1 MSSLNPEEQ
10 KVLFRDIP
18 LDDGY
23 AHVLIEYDRESV
35 SFPNLLE
42 TIELTG
48 ARVIETRDL
57 RPGRERNRVI
67 LLKLDIEDV
76 REVIL
81 SLSKYPLM
89 NVTGY
94 NSKNRSIL

>member
-1 MSSLNPEEQ
+1 MNSLNPEKQ
-10 KVLFRDIP
+10 KGLFRDIP

-23 AHVLIEYDRESV
+23 AHVLIEYDRERV
-35 SFPNLLE
+35 SLLNLLE
-42 TIELTG
+42 VIEMTG

-57 RPGRERNRVI
+57 PPRQERNRVI
-67 LLKLDIEDV
+67 LFKLDVQDV

-81 SLSKYPLM
+81 SLSKFPLI